1 MATQE
6 FETIAV
12 GSVVQRDCFDLA
24 RSGWLTADA
33 GLMIDLAFPPRAQP
47 SFTQDQHSDGTEDAA
62 RRAGKRFE
70 GLIIYAIRCLLMICG
85 REVL

>member
-6 FETIAV
+6 FGTMAL
-12 GSVVQRDCFDLA
+12 GSVMQRDCFVLA

-47 SFTQDQHSDGTEDAA
+47 SFAQDQHSDGTEDAA

-70 GLIIYAIRCLLMICG
+70 GDRSSRG
-85 REVL
+85 